1 MKNFSE
7 SAKRFFKNKNVV
19 TILGIIIILVILYM
33 AYTKQIN
40 DQVSPVIVPVAK
52 ETIQPRTE
60 ITSDMIEMVE
70 MPNSYVGDNVYK
82 SENAVKGMYS
92 NVNTVIPAGSMFYKD
107 TVITKDELPDAAFS
121 KIKAGEIAYNFSVD
135 MESTFG
141 NSIFPGNKIDIYMKV
156 GNGSDQ
162 KIMLGKLIEN
172 IEVLAVKDSSGKA
185 VFENTS
191 ESRTPSMLIFGLPGE
206 YYSLLK
212 KASYMSSL
220 GVELYPVP
228 HGGTIDTKGTVQA
241 TTEELTSYINAN
253 SIDIPLTSNDTNA
266 TDELVPT
273 FKANS
278 KNDKK
283 ITITYPKGCG
293 STYTCSYVM
302 NNGSAVNVTKKNVT
316 VTFSGTGTLTAVLA
330 EKDGT
335 THTSTTNVPIKE
347 AN

>member
-121 KIKAGEIAYNFSVD
+121 CRCAHFFRA
-135 MESTFG
+135 
-141 NSIFPGNKIDIYMKV
+141 
-156 GNGSDQ
+156 
-162 KIMLGKLIEN
+162 
-172 IEVLAVKDSSGKA
+172 A
-185 VFENTS
+185 
-191 ESRTPSMLIFGLPGE
+191 
-206 YYSLLK
+206 
-212 KASYMSSL
+212 
-220 GVELYPVP
+220 
-228 HGGTIDTKGTVQA
+228 
-241 TTEELTSYINAN
+241 
-253 SIDIPLTSNDTNA
+253 
-266 TDELVPT
+266 
-273 FKANS
+273 
-278 KNDKK
+278 
-283 ITITYPKGCG
+283 
-293 STYTCSYVM
+293 
-302 NNGSAVNVTKKNVT
+302 
-316 VTFSGTGTLTAVLA
+316 
-330 EKDGT
+330 
-335 THTSTTNVPIKE
+335 
-347 AN
+347 